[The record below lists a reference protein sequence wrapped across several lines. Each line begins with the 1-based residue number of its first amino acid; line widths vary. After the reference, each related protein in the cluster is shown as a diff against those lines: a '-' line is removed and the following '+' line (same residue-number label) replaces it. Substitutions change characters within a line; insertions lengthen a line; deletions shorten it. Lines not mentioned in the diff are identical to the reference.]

1 MWMNRDG
8 QQFQTTFTCFVKSSH
23 TNRAANKNPAVIPNQ
38 HDMPSQYTTNLGL
51 YGPSGK
57 FHNAIL
63 ALWGTVRQILFSLR
77 SSKQHSQCQLGSLS
91 CKTYTTF
98 LTSRPPIFH
107 NNIQRPQDL
116 SSCLWFTELWLR
128 IFFFCKY
135 IFFTNNFYRI
145 KYAKSLAF
153 LETCI
158 FIIKIFME

>member
-1 MWMNRDG
+1 MWMNKDG

-63 ALWGTVRQILFSLR
+63 ALWGKVRQILVSLW

-98 LTSRPPIFH
+98 LTSRPHFPQQYSKAPRLFQLFVIHWIIFK
-107 NNIQRPQDL
+107 NIFFLLTISTWLNIQEL
-116 SSCLWFTELWLR
+116 GISWNVHIHYKNIHGVTE
-128 IFFFCKY
+128 
-135 IFFTNNFYRI
+135 
-145 KYAKSLAF
+145 
-153 LETCI
+153 
-158 FIIKIFME
+158 